1 MNVMTKYTSRWEQI
15 CNIWIQMFWSF
26 YSAISKWIGSSGSLG
41 SNASKDVESS
51 KFSFSLLSF
60 SPGVTYGGKMIEFLC
75 KVEFP
80 ASPRTSRV
88 PVRQNQVWQNVPS
101 ESPFEK
107 DFKYSSTAPAQHNLS
122 LKSLLVGILQIC
134 HQSSRPAFRSNSPS
148 ECLQTPQVGLESK
161 SFYAS
166 CQIKWSLSEQ

>member
-1 MNVMTKYTSRWEQI
+1 
-15 CNIWIQMFWSF
+15 
-26 YSAISKWIGSSGSLG
+26 
-41 SNASKDVESS
+41 
-51 KFSFSLLSF
+51 
-60 SPGVTYGGKMIEFLC
+60 MIEFLC

-134 HQSSRPAFRSNSPS
+134 HQSSRPALRFNSPS
-148 ECLQTPQVGLESK
+148 ECLQTPQVGLERKPFLRILPNQMELIRAVETLSK
-161 SFYAS
+161 LGEGRISISLIF
-166 CQIKWSLSEQ
+166 QIQRRRLIEGFLRKLRRVGDICDAGGRKEGRG